1 MPVVIYGIK
10 NCDTIKK
17 ARKWLEKNAI
27 EYTFHDY
34 RADGLSHQQLV
45 DFEKVLSWQ
54 ALLNKR
60 GTTWRKLTDTVKDSI
75 DQPSA
80 IELMLEQPAMIK
92 RPLLDNNGTLMLA
105 FSETSYQQ
113 AFNLSS

>member
-1 MPVVIYGIK
+1 MSVVLYGIK
-10 NCDTIKK
+10 NCDSIKK

-27 EYTFHDY
+27 DYIFHDY

-45 DFEKVLSWQ
+45 AFEQVLGWQ

-60 GTTWRKLTDTVKDSI
+60 GTTWRKLDDAVKDSI
-75 DQPSA
+75 EQQSA

-92 RPLLDNNGTLMLA
+92 RPLLDNNGELLLA
-105 FSETSYQQ
+105 FSEQSYQQ
-113 AFNLSS
+113 AFNS

>member
-1 MPVVIYGIK
+1 MPVVLYGIK
-10 NCDTIKK
+10 NCDSIKK

-27 EYTFHDY
+27 DYIFHDY
-34 RADGLSHQQLV
+34 RADGLSHQQLAH
-45 DFEKVLSWQ
+45 FEQALGWQ

-60 GTTWRKLTDTVKDSI
+60 GTTWRKLDDAVKDSI
-75 DQPSA
+75 EQQSA

-105 FSETSYQQ
+105 FSEQSYQQ
-113 AFNLSS
+113 AFNL